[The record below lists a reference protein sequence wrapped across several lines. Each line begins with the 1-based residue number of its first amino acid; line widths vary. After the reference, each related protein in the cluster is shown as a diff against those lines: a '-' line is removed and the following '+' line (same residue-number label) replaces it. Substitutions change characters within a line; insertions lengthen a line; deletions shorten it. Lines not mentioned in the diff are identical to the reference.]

1 MKYLVSIVAAAALG
15 AGIWYFV
22 AAPGDDAP
30 AAGAAGS
37 QAAAGAGQAP
47 GARGGFPGGPGGFGG
62 GPFGG
67 GQDVPLV
74 AVGPVAEQTI
84 ADSVEALG
92 TAQANESVTLTAKVT
107 DTISHVEF
115 DDGDYVEAGDILVQ
129 LTNKQEEAQLA
140 EAEANLQDAENALTR
155 ATDLAKKGLTAKSD
169 LDTARLKHAAAKAH
183 FDALAAQLQDR
194 LVRAPFSGVLG
205 FRQVS
210 PGTLVQPNT
219 AITTLDDISTIKLD
233 FTVPEIYLEE
243 MRPGASIVARS
254 ASYPDREFTGVV
266 RTVGTRID
274 PITRAVPIRAH
285 VPNPDKAL
293 RPGMLL
299 TVEVL
304 TSERAALVVPESAVF
319 QIQNRAYVYRVEG
332 QIAHQQQIEVG
343 AHRFGIVEVKQG
355 LAKGDLVVTQG
366 IIKLR
371 DGSRIRYEP
380 PETGPEVS
388 RSSASQ
394 PTASTLTG

>member
-15 AGIWYFV
+15 AGIWYYV
-22 AAPGDDAP
+22 AGRSDDPPTA
-30 AAGAAGS
+30 ASSGLQAGAAG
-37 QAAAGAGQAP
+37 QAGR
-47 GARGGFPGGPGGFGG
+47 ARGGFPGGAGGFG
-62 GPFGG
+62 PAAFGG
-67 GQDVPLV
+67 GQDLPLV
-74 AVGPVAEQTI
+74 AVDVVAEQTI
-84 ADSVEALG
+84 SDSVEALG

-107 DTISHVEF
+107 DTISRVDF
-115 DDGDYVEAGDILVQ
+115 DDGDFVEAGAILVQ
-129 LTNKQEEAQLA
+129 LTNRQEEAQLA
-140 EAEANLQDAENALTR
+140 EAQANLDDADNNLARVE
-155 ATDLAKKGLTAKSD
+155 DIAKKGLVAKSE
-169 LDTARLKHAAAKAH
+169 LDAARSKQAAAKAR
-183 FDALAAQLQDR
+183 FDAVAAQLQDR
-194 LVRAPFSGVLG
+194 LIRAPFSGVLG

-219 AITTLDDISTIKLD
+219 AITTLDDVSTIKLD
-233 FTVPEIYLEE
+233 FTVPEIYLDE
-243 MRPGASIVARS
+243 MRPGATVVARS

-274 PITRAVPIRAH
+274 PVTRAVPVRAH
-285 VPNPDKAL
+285 IPNPDKAL

-299 TVEVL
+299 TVDVL
-304 TSERAALVVPESAVF
+304 TSERVALVVPESAVF

-332 QIAHQQQIEVG
+332 QIAHQQQIDVG

-355 LAKGDLVVTQG
+355 LSKGDLIVTQG

-380 PETGPEVS
+380 PEGEPEVS
-388 RSSASQ
+388 KSSTSQ